1 MKEIKMSSIII
12 NILFSIK
19 TYYSLILKCEFIISI
34 MVKMCVTNMISK
46 KAISITI
53 PNCENKLFE

>member
-1 MKEIKMSSIII
+1 MSSIII
-12 NILFSIK
+12 NILFAIK